1 MYKEAQQHRVTCVW
15 ATFFLLSAA
24 FTLGLQIYM
33 QYWRMK
39 GRKAS
44 DKKVYIGLNLGHMP
58 AEATREEAF
67 NNNPEE
73 GKEEDAELDD

>member
-1 MYKEAQQHRVTCVW
+1 
-15 ATFFLLSAA
+15 
-24 FTLGLQIYM
+24 
-33 QYWRMK
+33 MK

-44 DKKVYIGLNLGHMP
+44 DKMVYIGLNLGHMP

-73 GKEEDAELDD
+73 GKEEEEDAELDD